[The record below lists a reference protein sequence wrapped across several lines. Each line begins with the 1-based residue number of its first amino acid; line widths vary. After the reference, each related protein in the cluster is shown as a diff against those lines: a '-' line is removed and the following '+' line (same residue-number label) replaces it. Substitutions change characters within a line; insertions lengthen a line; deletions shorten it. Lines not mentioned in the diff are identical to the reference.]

1 VRKKFLFLSILCPP
15 IAKPHLREASTI
27 QTKKG
32 GLYINPEGLIYI
44 AFLVIYYSIHYHYA
58 SKRYGVSVMGVSERR
73 KLLLNKNPII
83 NTTTKNKAWYSK
95 ETSKGFFLLLE
106 KES

>member
-1 VRKKFLFLSILCPP
+1 MQVKGVGFLWI
-15 IAKPHLREASTI
+15 
-27 QTKKG
+27 
-32 GLYINPEGLIYI
+32 
-44 AFLVIYYSIHYHYA
+44 
-58 SKRYGVSVMGVSERR
+58 GVSERR